1 MSISI
6 FSDMICA
13 LGEGPPWNPEQRQ
26 VFWFDI
32 LSKWLSK
39 WLSKRLFTRS
49 GDGEWHTVIP

>member
-6 FSDMICA
+6 FSDMICT
-13 LGEGPPWNPEQRQ
+13 LGEGLPWNPEQRQ

-32 LSKWLSK
+32 LSK